1 LSSKAASFSSL
12 KIPASRHPCGWL
24 FFQPRPFPYPA
35 MHEPNSAVASSPTGP
50 SASAAPLLEV
60 RGLSKSFP
68 GVKAL
73 DDVSLQ
79 LQAGEVLAVI
89 GENGAGKSSLMK
101 ILAGVQTADSG
112 EILLAGDRVRFQST
126 REAIEAGVVLI
137 HQELNLC
144 DNLNVGQN
152 IFLEPRVGPF
162 IQRKEIERRSTE
174 FLDAVGLRTSP
185 RTLVGRL
192 SVGQQQMVEIAK
204 ALSVQA
210 RVIIFDE
217 PTSSLSAKETES
229 LFAMIRSLQQQG
241 VGIIYIS
248 HRLEEV
254 KQLASRVTV
263 LRDGRN
269 AGDLARAQITHDNM
283 VSRMIGRDV
292 TKVYSRTRHELG
304 PVVLKVREAVTQT
317 YPEQS
322 VSFEVR
328 AGEIVG
334 IAGLVGAGRSEL
346 LRGIFGVDRLK
357 SGSIEISGQERQVHS
372 AYEAQSAG
380 LALVPEDRKQQ
391 GLIVEFNIRNN
402 IGLAKLRGSSGK
414 GGWIN
419 FADQRV
425 SARQAIEN
433 LNIKTSSDL
442 KLAKFLSGGNQQKV
456 VIGKWLAVAPRV
468 LLLDEPTRGIDVGAK
483 QEIYKLVE
491 SLAREQMAILFVSS
505 EMEEVLGLADRVLV
519 MHEGRLTGELNQNQ
533 LNEENIMRLA
543 TGQSLAPQPAKN

>member
-1 LSSKAASFSSL
+1 MARSNSSTA
-12 KIPASRHPCGWL
+12 R
-24 FFQPRPFPYPA
+24 
-35 MHEPNSAVASSPTGP
+35 NP
-50 SASAAPLLEV
+50 SDRDNQEDWLLEV

-73 DDVSLQ
+73 DNVSLQ
-79 LQAGEVLAVI
+79 LRAGEVLAVI

-101 ILAGVQTADSG
+101 ILAGVQLADAG
-112 EILLAGDRVRFQST
+112 QILLGGEEVRFEST
-126 REAIEAGVVLI
+126 RAALNAGVVLI

-152 IFLEPRVGPF
+152 IFLGREPRLGPF
-162 IQRKEIERRSTE
+162 IRRREIEQRSTE
-174 FLDAVGLRTSP
+174 FLSAVGLQTSP
-185 RTLVGRL
+185 RTLVSKL

-204 ALSVQA
+204 ALSVRA
-210 RVIIFDE
+210 KVIIFDE

-229 LFAMIRSLQQQG
+229 LFAMIRSLQEQG

-263 LRDGRN
+263 LRDGQN
-269 AGDLARAQITHDNM
+269 AGELAGEAITHDNM

-292 TKVYSRTRHELG
+292 TRVYSRTRHELG
-304 PVVLKVREAVTQT
+304 PVVLEVRNAVTTAHPQHA
-317 YPEQS
+317 
-322 VSFEVR
+322 VSFSVR

-346 LRGIFGVDRLK
+346 LRGIFGVDRLVR
-357 SGSIEISGQERQVHS
+357 GSVEVNGQVEAIRS
-372 AYEAQSAG
+372 AREAQKAG

-391 GLIVEFNIRNN
+391 GLIVEFNIRKNV
-402 IGLAKLRGSSGK
+402 GLAKLRDASGP

-419 FADQRV
+419 FG
-425 SARQAIEN
+425 SERQAASEAIER
-433 LNIKTSSDL
+433 LNIKTNSDL

-456 VIGKWLAVAPRV
+456 VIGKWLAVGPRV

-483 QEIYKLVE
+483 QEIYRLIE
-491 SLAREQMAILFVSS
+491 SLAAKSLAILFVSS

-519 MHEGRLTGELNQNQ
+519 MHEGRLAGELGQNQ
-533 LNEENIMRLA
+533 ISEANIMRLA
-543 TGQSLAPQPAKN
+543 TGQGLQLSAAAN

>member
-1 LSSKAASFSSL
+1 MNASQSSTAHATAES
-12 KIPASRHPCGWL
+12 
-24 FFQPRPFPYPA
+24 
-35 MHEPNSAVASSPTGP
+35 NSAGK
-50 SASAAPLLEV
+50 APLLEV

-73 DDVSLQ
+73 DDVSLR
-79 LQAGEVLAVI
+79 LSGGEVLAVI

-112 EILLAGDRVRFQST
+112 EILLGGERVRFHST
-126 REAIEAGVVLI
+126 REAIESGVVLI

-144 DNLNVGQN
+144 ENLNVGQN
-152 IFLEPRVGPF
+152 IFLGREPRVGPF
-162 IQRKEIERRSTE
+162 IRRKEIERRSTE
-174 FLDAVGLRTSP
+174 FLEAVGLRTSP

-210 RVIIFDE
+210 RAIIFDE

-269 AGDLARAQITHDNM
+269 AGELQGEAITHDNM

-292 TKVYSRTRHELG
+292 TRVYSRTRHELG
-304 PVVLKVREAVTQT
+304 PVVLRVKEAVTQT
-317 YPEQS
+317 FPDES

-346 LRGIFGVDRLK
+346 LRGIFGVDRLVR
-357 SGSIEISGQERQVHS
+357 GGVEIAGQDCAIRS
-372 AYEAQSAG
+372 AFEAQNAG

-402 IGLAKLRGSSGK
+402 VGLAKLRGSSSP

-419 FADQRV
+419 FGDQRQA
-425 SARQAIEN
+425 ARQAIGN
-433 LNIKTSSDL
+433 LNIKTNSDL

-456 VIGKWLAVAPRV
+456 VIGKWLAVGPRV

-483 QEIYKLVE
+483 QEIYRLVE
-491 SLAREQMAILFVSS
+491 SLAAQSMAILFVSS

-519 MHEGRLTGELNQNQ
+519 MHEGRLTGQLNREQ

-543 TGQSLAPQPAKN
+543 TGQCLPAAIQTN